1 MTTRRTVWL
10 ERPDA
15 PDSLANVG
23 NDIALSGR
31 YRFSVFVFWFMSNL
45 LRIMP
50 YIQRHAWAFWGGMV
64 GLLAARIFEALIPYY
79 LKIGIDTLAERRMDA
94 GTSTQQQVELALSS
108 LQTPV
113 MMIVVCVLAQ
123 LTITVISRILIR
135 QVGVR
140 TAFSLRNRLFD
151 HLQRQG
157 PIFYTQYA
165 VGDLMARA
173 INDIMRIREFVAGT
187 IRTTMVL
194 FFTAVVGLSFMASLS
209 WQLTLAI
216 LVPMPLITWVAHR
229 YAGVIYAH
237 SQRTQEGFAELSS
250 FVQEN
255 LNGIRTVQAMAQEER
270 EIARFEESNA
280 QFTEDNQAL
289 FQASSALGAL
299 MPILAGLS
307 TMILIGYGAHLLHSG
322 SLTLGTFAA
331 FFSYLALLLWPI
343 REAGSI
349 VTQWQRGASGADRLF
364 EVLDLTP
371 EIQDQGKTARP
382 IPQGAISFNSVSFQY
397 EEKPYPALNQ
407 INVEMRPGETTAIIG
422 PVGSGKS
429 TLLRL
434 LVRLLAPSQGQ
445 ILIDGVPIEEFPLAY
460 LRKQVC
466 MVLQDPFLF
475 ADSLAEN
482 ISYDDPERSLEDIRQ
497 SAELAALESTLND
510 FPNGLNTLIGERGV
524 TLSGGQKQRAA
535 LARGLIRMA
544 PILILDDC
552 FSAVDTETEEKI
564 LRGLAQHRASATTI
578 IVSNRIST
586 VRHADQILFLL
597 EGNVV
602 ESGTHTSLIEARG
615 HYFELAQ
622 QQNALASQQSDRGN
636 ALMQPDNLSE
646 DALDNAREG
655 SEKPA
660 SGAHDES

>member
-23 NDIALSGR
+23 NDIARSGR

-79 LKIGIDTLAERRMDA
+79 LKIGIDTLAERPMDA
-94 GTSTQQQVELALSS
+94 GTPTQQQVELALSS

-289 FQASSALGAL
+289 SSRRAPLLG
-299 MPILAGLS
+299 P
-307 TMILIGYGAHLLHSG
+307 
-322 SLTLGTFAA
+322 
-331 FFSYLALLLWPI
+331 
-343 REAGSI
+343 
-349 VTQWQRGASGADRLF
+349 
-364 EVLDLTP
+364 
-371 EIQDQGKTARP
+371 
-382 IPQGAISFNSVSFQY
+382 
-397 EEKPYPALNQ
+397 
-407 INVEMRPGETTAIIG
+407 
-422 PVGSGKS
+422 
-429 TLLRL
+429 
-434 LVRLLAPSQGQ
+434 
-445 ILIDGVPIEEFPLAY
+445 
-460 LRKQVC
+460 
-466 MVLQDPFLF
+466 
-475 ADSLAEN
+475 
-482 ISYDDPERSLEDIRQ
+482 
-497 SAELAALESTLND
+497 
-510 FPNGLNTLIGERGV
+510 
-524 TLSGGQKQRAA
+524 
-535 LARGLIRMA
+535 
-544 PILILDDC
+544 
-552 FSAVDTETEEKI
+552 
-564 LRGLAQHRASATTI
+564 
-578 IVSNRIST
+578 
-586 VRHADQILFLL
+586 
-597 EGNVV
+597 
-602 ESGTHTSLIEARG
+602 
-615 HYFELAQ
+615 
-622 QQNALASQQSDRGN
+622 
-636 ALMQPDNLSE
+636 
-646 DALDNAREG
+646 
-655 SEKPA
+655 
-660 SGAHDES
+660 